1 MNIYCKSCGSP
12 NAYGSKK
19 PKFCS
24 NCGVSLGSQA
34 KAAVSAPKKPQKP
47 VVQEVYENDDFQ
59 EESINIPNISK
70 LEADIESGRVK
81 GVKIGEIA
89 GTSSEELERLDR
101 PKDPKTSPEEAI
113 KQLQEEG
120 GSIRRKGSS

>member
-24 NCGVSLGSQA
+24 NCGVSLASLQA
-34 KAAVSAPKKPQKP
+34 KAAVSAPKKP
-47 VVQEVYENDDFQ
+47 VAQETNEDDDFQ
-59 EESINIPNISK
+59 EENINIPNISR
-70 LEADIESGRVK
+70 LEADVESGRVK

-89 GTSSEELERLDR
+89 GTSDEELEQFNR
-101 PKDPKTSPEEAI
+101 PKSPETSSEEAI
-113 KQLQEEG
+113 KQLQKEG
-120 GSIRRKGSS
+120 GSIRRKESS